1 MQFDES
7 IIILK
12 NAIVDLDE
20 DLAEKTTEELLA
32 TNFDINEIIEKGI
45 TEAARIIG
53 EKFESME
60 YFLGELLIAE
70 EIITKSLN
78 RFISVLPAGDRV
90 DTKGTVI
97 IATVYGDIHDIG
109 KNLLSQ
115 MLKIHGF
122 EVHDLGNNVPSI
134 QIVNKAMETGAD
146 IIALSALM
154 TTTMP
159 SQKEVIDILEALDTR
174 DEFIVMVGG
183 GSTSWLW
190 AKEIGADGWA
200 EIAPKAVELAK
211 ELIEKGRGE

>member
-1 MQFDES
+1 MQLDEL
-7 IIILK
+7 INKLK
-12 NAIVDLDE
+12 DAIVDLDE
-20 DLAEKTTEELLA
+20 DLAEKTTEDIIA
-32 TNFDINEIIEKGI
+32 TEFDINEIIEKGV

-78 RFISVLPAGDRV
+78 TFISVLPAGEGIDK
-90 DTKGTVI
+90 KGTVI

-134 QIVNKAMETGAD
+134 QVVNKAMETGAD
-146 IIALSALM
+146 IIALSSLM

-159 SQKEVIDILEALDTR
+159 SQKEVIEMLT
-174 DEFIVMVGG
+174 EFGNREKIKIIIGG
-183 GSTSWLW
+183 GSTSIDWN
-190 AKEIGADGWA
+190 ETIEADGWGETVWDGVA
-200 EIAPKAVELAK
+200 MAKAIMGVE
-211 ELIEKGRGE
+211 

>member
-1 MQFDES
+1 MQLDES
-7 IIILK
+7 IKTLK
-12 NAIVDLDE
+12 DAIVDLDE
-20 DLAEKTTEELLA
+20 DLAEKTTEEIIA
-32 TNFDINEIIEKGI
+32 MEYDINEIIEKAI

-60 YFLGELLIAE
+60 KFLRELLIAE

-78 RFISVLPAGDRV
+78 RFISDLPAGEMIEK
-90 DTKGTVI
+90 KGTVI

-134 QIVNKAMETGAD
+134 QVVNKAMEINAD

-159 SQKEVIDILEALDTR
+159 SQKEVIEMLT
-174 DEFIVMVGG
+174 EFGNRENIKIIVGG
-183 GSTSWLW
+183 GSTSPEWN
-190 AKEIGADGWA
+190 ESIGADGWGETVWDGISMA
-200 EIAPKAVELAK
+200 KTIMGVE
-211 ELIEKGRGE
+211 

>member
-1 MQFDES
+1 MTVAES
-7 IIILK
+7 IITLRDS
-12 NAIVDLDE
+12 IVSLDE
-20 DLAEKTTEELLA
+20 DLAEKTTEELIA
-32 TNFDINEIIEKGI
+32 KGSEVNEIIEKGI

-90 DTKGTVI
+90 EKKGIVV

-134 QIVNKAMETGAD
+134 QVVNKAMETGAD
-146 IIALSALM
+146 IIALSSLM
-154 TTTMP
+154 STTMP
-159 SQKEVIDILEALDTR
+159 SQKEVIEMIT
-174 DEFIVMVGG
+174 EFGNREKIKIIIGG
-183 GSTSWLW
+183 GSTSPEWNTTI
-190 AKEIGADGWA
+190 EADGWGETVWDGIAMAKALMGA
-200 EIAPKAVELAK
+200 E
-211 ELIEKGRGE
+211 

>member
-1 MQFDES
+1 MSVADS
-7 IIILK
+7 IITLRDS
-12 NAIVDLDE
+12 IVSLDE
-20 DLAEKTTEELLA
+20 GLAEKTTEELIA
-32 TNFDINEIIEKGI
+32 KGSDVNEVIEKGI

-70 EIITKSLN
+70 ELITKSLN

-90 DTKGTVI
+90 EKKGTVV

-134 QIVNKAMETGAD
+134 QVVNKAMETGAD
-146 IIALSALM
+146 IIALSSLM
-154 TTTMP
+154 STTMP
-159 SQKEVIDILEALDTR
+159 SQKEVIEMLT
-174 DEFIVMVGG
+174 EFGNREKIKIIIGG
-183 GSTSWLW
+183 GSTSPEWNTTI
-190 AKEIGADGWA
+190 EADGWGETVWDGISMAKAIVGA
-200 EIAPKAVELAK
+200 E
-211 ELIEKGRGE
+211 

>member
-1 MQFDES
+1 MSIDEL
-7 IIILK
+7 IITLK
-12 NAIVDLDE
+12 DAIVELEE
-20 DLAEKTTEELLA
+20 DLAEKTTEEIIA
-32 TNFDINEIIEKGI
+32 TDFDINEIIEKGI

-90 DTKGTVI
+90 EKKGTVI

-122 EVHDLGNNVPSI
+122 EVHDLGRDVPSI
-134 QIVNKAMETGAD
+134 QVVNKAMETGAD
-146 IIALSALM
+146 IIALSSLM
-154 TTTMP
+154 STTMP
-159 SQKEVIDILEALDTR
+159 SQKEVIEMLT
-174 DEFIVMVGG
+174 EFGNREKIKIIIGG
-183 GSTSWLW
+183 GSTSPEWNESIEPT
-190 AKEIGADGWA
+190 AGARQFGMGLPWQ
-200 EIAPKAVELAK
+200 
-211 ELIEKGRGE
+211 RR

>member
-1 MQFDES
+1 MTVADS
-7 IIILK
+7 INTLRDS
-12 NAIVDLDE
+12 IVSLDE
-20 DLAEKTTEELLA
+20 ELAEKTTEELIA
-32 TNFDINEIIEKGI
+32 KGSAVNEIIEKSI

-90 DTKGTVI
+90 EKKGIVV

-134 QIVNKAMETGAD
+134 QVVNKAMETGAD
-146 IIALSALM
+146 IIALSSLM
-154 TTTMP
+154 STTMP
-159 SQKEVIDILEALDTR
+159 SQKEVIEMLT
-174 DEFIVMVGG
+174 EFGNREKIKIIIGG
-183 GSTSWLW
+183 GSTSPEWNTTI
-190 AKEIGADGWA
+190 EADGWGETVWDGISMA
-200 EIAPKAVELAK
+200 KAIMGVE
-211 ELIEKGRGE
+211 

>member
-1 MQFDES
+1 MSIDES
-7 IIILK
+7 IITLK
-12 NAIVDLDE
+12 DAIVALDE
-20 DLAEKTTEELLA
+20 DLAEKTTEELVA
-32 TNFDINEIIEKGI
+32 MDFDINQIIEKVI

-70 EIITKSLN
+70 EMITNSLN
-78 RFISVLPAGDRV
+78 RFVSVLPAGDRIEK
-90 DTKGTVI
+90 KGTVV

-134 QIVNKAMETGAD
+134 QVVNKAMEAGAD

-154 TTTMP
+154 STTMP
-159 SQKEVIDILEALDTR
+159 SQKEVIEMLT
-174 DEFIVMVGG
+174 EFGNREEIKVIIGG
-183 GSTSWLW
+183 GSTSPEWN
-190 AKEIGADGWA
+190 ATIEADGWGETVWDGIAMAKAIVGA
-200 EIAPKAVELAK
+200 E
-211 ELIEKGRGE
+211 

>member
-7 IIILK
+7 IITLK

-20 DLAEKTTEELLA
+20 DLAEKTTEEIVA
-32 TNFDINEIIEKGI
+32 TDFDINEIIEKGI

-78 RFISVLPAGDRV
+78 RFISVLPAGDRIEK
-90 DTKGTVI
+90 KGTVI

-134 QIVNKAMETGAD
+134 QVVNKAMETGAD
-146 IIALSALM
+146 IIALSSLM
-154 TTTMP
+154 STTMP
-159 SQKEVIDILEALDTR
+159 SQKEVIEMLT
-174 DEFIVMVGG
+174 EFGNREKIKIIIGG
-183 GSTSWLW
+183 GSTSPEWN
-190 AKEIGADGWA
+190 KRIEADGWG
-200 EIAPKAVELAK
+200 ETVWDGIAMAKAIMGVE
-211 ELIEKGRGE
+211 

>member
-1 MQFDES
+1 MQLDES
-7 IIILK
+7 IKTLK
-12 NAIVDLDE
+12 DAIVDLDE
-20 DLAEKTTEELLA
+20 DLAEKTTEEIIA
-32 TNFDINEIIEKGI
+32 MEYDINEIIEKAI

-53 EKFESME
+53 EKFESMD

-78 RFISVLPAGDRV
+78 RFISDLPAGEMIEKKV
-90 DTKGTVI
+90 TVI

-134 QIVNKAMETGAD
+134 QVVNKAMEINAD

-159 SQKEVIDILEALDTR
+159 SQKEVIEMLT
-174 DEFIVMVGG
+174 EFGNRENIKIIVGG
-183 GSTSWLW
+183 GSTSPEWN
-190 AKEIGADGWA
+190 ESIGADGWGETVWDGISMA
-200 EIAPKAVELAK
+200 KTIMGVE
-211 ELIEKGRGE
+211 

>member
-1 MQFDES
+1 MS
-7 IIILK
+7 INELIITLK
-12 NAIVDLDE
+12 DAIVGLDE
-20 DLAEKTTEELLA
+20 DLAEKTTEEIIA
-32 TNFDINEIIEKGI
+32 TDFDINEIIGKGI

-78 RFISVLPAGDRV
+78 KFISVLPAGDRV
-90 DTKGTVI
+90 EKKGTVV

-134 QIVNKAMETGAD
+134 QVVNRAMETNAD
-146 IIALSALM
+146 IIALSSLM

-159 SQKEVIDILEALDTR
+159 SQKEVIEMLT
-174 DEFIVMVGG
+174 EFGNREKIKIIIGG
-183 GSTSWLW
+183 GSTSPEWNESI
-190 AKEIGADGWA
+190 KADGWGGTVWDG
-200 EIAPKAVELAK
+200 IAMAKAIMGVE
-211 ELIEKGRGE
+211 

>member
-1 MQFDES
+1 MSVADS
-7 IIILK
+7 IITLRDS
-12 NAIVDLDE
+12 IVSLDE
-20 DLAEKTTEELLA
+20 GLAEKTTEELIA
-32 TNFDINEIIEKGI
+32 KGSDVNEVIEKGI

-70 EIITKSLN
+70 EMITKSLN

-90 DTKGTVI
+90 EKKGTVV

-134 QIVNKAMETGAD
+134 QVVNKAMETGAD
-146 IIALSALM
+146 IIALSSLM
-154 TTTMP
+154 STTMP
-159 SQKEVIDILEALDTR
+159 SQKEVIEMLT
-174 DEFIVMVGG
+174 EFGNREKIKIIIGG
-183 GSTSWLW
+183 GSTSPEWNTTI
-190 AKEIGADGWA
+190 EADGWGETVWDGISMAKAIVGA
-200 EIAPKAVELAK
+200 E
-211 ELIEKGRGE
+211 

>member
-1 MQFDES
+1 MQLDAL
-7 IIILK
+7 INTLK
-12 NAIVDLDE
+12 DAIVELDE
-20 DLAEKTTEELLA
+20 DLAEKTTEEIIA
-32 TNFDINEIIEKGI
+32 TEFDINEIIEKGI

-53 EKFESME
+53 EKFESMD

-78 RFISVLPAGDRV
+78 RFISVLPAGDRI
-90 DTKGTVI
+90 DKKGTVI

-134 QIVNKAMETGAD
+134 QVVNKAMETGAD
-146 IIALSALM
+146 IIALSSLM

-159 SQKEVIDILEALDTR
+159 SQKEVIEMLT
-174 DEFIVMVGG
+174 EFGNREKIKIIIGG
-183 GSTSWLW
+183 GSTSIEWN
-190 AKEIGADGWA
+190 ETIEADGWG
-200 EIAPKAVELAK
+200 ETVWDGIAMAKAIMGVE
-211 ELIEKGRGE
+211 